1 MTTTLCN
8 GGKYDNGAANGDNP
22 EEQDLC
28 NEVDDIMAG
37 ISKLEIDEHQS
48 PSRYVT
54 KEGECSVESC
64 LNQFTALELMTGSNK
79 VVCEAC
85 TAREK
90 KVIYKRKT
98 EKNVIFLFIF
108 LIEKSFHYF
117 INFN

>member
-1 MTTTLCN
+1 MTTALWKCN
-8 GGKYDNGAANGDNP
+8 GRKCDNEAANGDP

-28 NEVDDIMAG
+28 NEVDDIMAR
-37 ISKLEIDEHQS
+37 ISKLGIVEHQS

-64 LNQFTALELMTGSNK
+64 LNQFTTLELMTGSNK

-90 KVIYKRKT
+90 KVIYSLFKQRKTKNEKRK
-98 EKNVIFLFIF
+98 K
-108 LIEKSFHYF
+108 
-117 INFN
+117 